1 MRRREFIGILGTTAL
16 CPLAARAQQPVEPV
30 VGFLNVGR
38 AETSA
43 FLQTALAEGH
53 FERLASLAA
62 DLVHRQITVIAAT
75 TTPGALAAKNTGT
88 TIPIVFETAGDP
100 IRLGLV
106 KSLNHPGDNVTG
118 VTQLSSELISKRFRP
133 AP

>member
-1 MRRREFIGILGTTAL
+1 LTESGFIDGESIT
-16 CPLAARAQQPVEPV
+16 VEYHW
-30 VGFLNVGR
+30 
-38 AETSA
+38 
-43 FLQTALAEGH
+43 AEGH

-75 TTPGALAAKNTGT
+75 TTPGTLAAKNTGT

-118 VTQLSSELISKRFRP
+118 VSQLSSELP